1 MHWVAI
7 KLIRKKRSQQAVRLR
22 RSSLFVFGLWIS
34 LFLSLSVL
42 NEVKLLESVSHPN
55 IIRLEEVID
64 SPDFLV
70 LVLELA
76 EGGELF
82 DQMIKVILIHV
93 KVKINLSLLIPGK
106 RCGGVPCQDLL
117 QADG

>member
-1 MHWVAI
+1 M
-7 KLIRKKRSQQAVRLR
+7 
-22 RSSLFVFGLWIS
+22 
-34 LFLSLSVL
+34 

-82 DQMIKVILIHV
+82 DQMIKVILID
-93 KVKINLSLLIPGK
+93 VKINLSLLIQGK
-106 RCGGVPCQDLL
+106 RCGGVPRQDLL